1 MRILNNFDE
10 PYEKFH
16 TKQVH
21 NTKTDSTKDYTVKL
35 SHLKKLF
42 VYFVGIHDIRKDS
55 LLFASNFMNH
65 NQIKKAVLKLRQLH

>member
-1 MRILNNFDE
+1 MRVLLNNFEE

-35 SHLKKLF
+35 SHLKKERLF
-42 VYFVGIHDIRKDS
+42 I
-55 LLFASNFMNH
+55 LLGLMIFEKTLYCFH
-65 NQIKKAVLKLRQLH
+65 QRLRVFGCQVAG